1 MESKIKEQKIKK
13 IQISETKMLE
23 IYFAD
28 LTTEAQNG
36 VLEFYGMIDSSEGN
50 FEISPLAIIEVEIDQ
65 DDELLLK
72 K

>member
-1 MESKIKEQKIKK
+1 MESKIKEQKTKK

-50 FEISPLAIIEVEIDQ
+50 FEISPLAIIEVAL
-65 DDELLLK
+65 DED
-72 K
+72 